1 MENTAVSLYAVSW
14 EVVLLFSRHRN
25 INVRTLP
32 LASSVIFCHKTE
44 KRAGICLCQ
53 MQSSINPCSMWCVFV
68 KCSALFWPLRKYERL
83 WWVQK
88 QIRGEQM
95 KDVPFDS
102 AHSTY
107 VFKINLSTHK
117 CCSNLCCVAWRPTT
131 LNNASQ
137 VGICNVRNAQEPS
150 LRWIK
155 TLFSVFVASFVCQ
168 SGLNSLFGPEAGA
181 RLCRFYSFDD
191 LDFQCRFW
199 RVTFNSCVQEE
210 FF

>member
-1 MENTAVSLYAVSW
+1 MWLRERIIGECRQLLPLTDRMENTAVSLYAVSW

-88 QIRGEQM
+88 QMGGEWIQGSITV
-95 KDVPFDS
+95 D
-102 AHSTY
+102 
-107 VFKINLSTHK
+107 L
-117 CCSNLCCVAWRPTT
+117 
-131 LNNASQ
+131 
-137 VGICNVRNAQEPS
+137 VRNRLTE
-150 LRWIK
+150 
-155 TLFSVFVASFVCQ
+155 ASIAL
-168 SGLNSLFGPEAGA
+168 SPLNLLIPT
-181 RLCRFYSFDD
+181 YS
-191 LDFQCRFW
+191 
-199 RVTFNSCVQEE
+199 E
-210 FF
+210 